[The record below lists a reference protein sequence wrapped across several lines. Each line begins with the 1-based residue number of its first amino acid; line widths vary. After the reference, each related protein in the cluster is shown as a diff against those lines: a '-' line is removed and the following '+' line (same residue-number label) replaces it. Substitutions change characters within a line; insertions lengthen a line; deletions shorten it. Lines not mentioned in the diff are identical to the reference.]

1 MKSSSIPKGGRWA
14 RTYKLVIKDSRLSH
28 CIRDE
33 NDPSMKEMLGP
44 FHHYHA
50 RRALGQQQ
58 VPQNAWHPANTSTGG
73 VDGKNSIPICSSQ
86 ICKHLPVLEVI
97 TPEHQSEVCLDH
109 PESPRKSMLRMMPVR
124 EMWGYGGPNHMI
136 LALRDTRRSMWNRAR
151 YRVHHWGARG
161 MLSSAAPPKAPPDLF
176 SPFRNKDILPYSQPD
191 PSFEN
196 EFLIPW
202 QNRESFSSCHEL
214 SLYIRAFLLCASCW
228 VWGYSGRR
236 FLKFCVH
243 CFSLFWWQNCHSR
256 VGWIH
261 KMICPRLILMQ
272 YAETEA
278 EQFKWSWFYN
288 LLFLAKV
295 LQNQWDFSHKQNC
308 LLTKRL
314 NPVSSKS
321 GKFLWIEWCS
331 LIYYPNCGAIIIM
344 CMSAPAS
351 LHHAVNLRSNPAFQ
365 RIQQADTLHPLVC
378 FTCISIFQWLIPLH

>member
-1 MKSSSIPKGGRWA
+1 MQQPDLQAPASAGGDHPGTPIWG
-14 RTYKLVIKDSRLSH
+14 
-28 CIRDE
+28 
-33 NDPSMKEMLGP
+33 MLGSP
-44 FHHYHA
+44 WKSKKISA
-50 RRALGQQQ
+50 
-58 VPQNAWHPANTSTGG
+58 
-73 VDGKNSIPICSSQ
+73 KNDASQ
-86 ICKHLPVLEVI
+86 RNV
-97 TPEHQSEVCLDH
+97 
-109 PESPRKSMLRMMPVR
+109 
-124 EMWGYGGPNHMI
+124 GYGGPNHMI
-136 LALRDTRRSMWNRAR
+136 LVLRGTRSSRWNRAR
-151 YRVHHWGARG
+151 YWVHHWGARG

-214 SLYIRAFLLCASCW
+214 SLYIRVFLLCASCW

-288 LLFLAKV
+288 LLFLLLPCKGFAK
-295 LQNQWDFSHKQNC
+295 
-308 LLTKRL
+308 
-314 NPVSSKS
+314 PV
-321 GKFLWIEWCS
+321 GF
-331 LIYYPNCGAIIIM
+331 
-344 CMSAPAS
+344 
-351 LHHAVNLRSNPAFQ
+351 
-365 RIQQADTLHPLVC
+365 
-378 FTCISIFQWLIPLH
+378 FT